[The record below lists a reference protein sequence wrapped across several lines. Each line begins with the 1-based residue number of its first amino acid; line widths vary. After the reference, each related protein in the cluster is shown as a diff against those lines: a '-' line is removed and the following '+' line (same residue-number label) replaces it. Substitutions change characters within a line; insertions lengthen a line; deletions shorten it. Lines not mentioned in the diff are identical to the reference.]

1 MRHLESVTTHFRRC
15 VGRWTSTAYRWG
27 VIVLL
32 VTLAVTA
39 AGGYVLSTQL
49 RINTDNEDMLSAELP
64 FRRDSKALD
73 DAFPQFSD
81 NLLIVVEAATP
92 DLADDAALALAA
104 RMRDAPTVF
113 GHIHDPAGE
122 PFFRQNGLLYLEIG
136 ELEDLADRLAEAQPF
151 LSALW
156 RDPSLR
162 GLAHMVDLIADAV
175 LEGRAGPP
183 VAVVPLLDAV
193 AGVAE
198 AQREGRFS
206 EMSWQRLM
214 QGEEGEGNANTVYR
228 RFLVSQP
235 PIDFAS
241 LSPAADVMAAVRT
254 LTREIGLTPERGV
267 RVRLTGSA
275 ALNHEELQSVEEGMG
290 WAGLISLTLV
300 LVLLSLAFRSWVLV
314 VSSLVTLIV
323 GLVWTASFGLLAIG
337 TFNLISVAFAVL
349 FIGLSVD
356 FAIHF
361 VLRFREALSTGVGEE
376 EALREAGEQLGG
388 ALTLCAVCAALAF
401 YGFLPTDYRGLA
413 ELGLIAGTGM
423 FIALFANLT
432 LLPAMI
438 KILPALGGVSSANS
452 TWVSGLADWV
462 HGRERAVIWGALVLA
477 AVSALLMQRTSFD
490 FDPMN
495 LKDPTT
501 ESVATTLDLINDSRT
516 NPYVISILEK
526 DRLAADTLT
535 KRLEA
540 LPEVASVENI
550 SAFVPTEQDEKLE
563 IIADLALFLSPA
575 LSGASTETSDEGARQ
590 AALASLITSLA
601 RLSGQGDENAA
612 KAATRAKRAIG
623 ELGAEP
629 SKGAAAAAEFERRL
643 MVRLPGR
650 IGDLKQSL
658 AAEEVSFDDLP
669 ASVVSR
675 YVATDG
681 RVRLRV
687 NPRDDLRDR
696 EALKHFVAVVRA
708 VAPRASGSPVI
719 ILEAGRTVIG
729 AFVQAGAIAII
740 GISLILVLL
749 AAGWREL
756 VLVFSPLLLAGMLT
770 CAVAVVFG
778 FSFNFANI
786 IVLPLLFG
794 LGVASTIHIVWRERE
809 EVSPMGAFTTSTPR
823 AVFYSALTT
832 IGSFASIAISGHPG
846 TASMGSL
853 LTIAI
858 SLTLAC
864 TLVLTPALLATGLLG
879 QRGSAGRGNREG

>member
-1 MRHLESVTTHFRRC
+1 MRHLESVTTHFRHC
-15 VGRWTSTAYRWG
+15 VGRWTAAAYRWG

-32 VTLAVTA
+32 MALALTA

-92 DLADDAALALAA
+92 DLADDAALALAG

-113 GHIHDPAGE
+113 GQIHDPAGE

-162 GLAHMVDLIADAV
+162 GLAHMVELIADTV

-198 AQREGRFS
+198 AQREGRFG

-214 QGEEGEGNANTVYR
+214 QGEEEGKATTVYR

-241 LSPAADVMAAVRT
+241 LSPAADVMAAVRA
-254 LTREIGLTPERGV
+254 LAGEIGLTPERGV

-361 VLRFREALSTGVGEE
+361 VLRFLEALSAGVGEE

-438 KILPALGGVSSANS
+438 RILPALGGFSSANS
-452 TWVSGLADWV
+452 TWLSGLADWV
-462 HGRERAVIWGALVLA
+462 HGRERVVIWGALALA

-526 DRLAADTLT
+526 DRLAADALT

-575 LSGASTETSDEGARQ
+575 LSGANTETSDEGARQ

-601 RLSGQGDENAA
+601 RLSGQGDEKAA

-623 ELGAEP
+623 ELGADP

-669 ASVVSR
+669 VSVVSR

-687 NPRDDLRDR
+687 IPRDDLRDR
-696 EALKHFVAVVRA
+696 EALKRFVDAVRA
-708 VAPRASGSPVI
+708 IAPRASGSPVI

-729 AFVQAGAIAII
+729 AFVQAGAMAII

-749 AAGWREL
+749 AAGWRE
-756 VLVFSPLLLAGMLT
+756 VMLVFAPLLLAGMLT
-770 CAVAVVFG
+770 CAVAVVLG

-809 EVSPMGAFTTSTPR
+809 EASPMGAFATSTPR
-823 AVFYSALTT
+823 AVFFSALTT
-832 IGSFASIAISGHPG
+832 IGSFASIAISSHPG

-864 TLVLTPALLATGLLG
+864 TLVLTPALLAAGLLG
-879 QRGSAGRGNREG
+879 QRESAGRGSRKG